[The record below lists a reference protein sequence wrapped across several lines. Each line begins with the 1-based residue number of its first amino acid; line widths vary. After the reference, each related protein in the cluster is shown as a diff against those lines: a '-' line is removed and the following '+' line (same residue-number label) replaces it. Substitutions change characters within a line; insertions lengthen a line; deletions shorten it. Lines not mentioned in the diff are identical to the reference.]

1 MRGHPRDYD
10 NWSDMGNT
18 GWSYP
23 EVLPYFKKSEDNRQI
38 GSLVD
43 EKYHS
48 RGGYLTTQQFPDA
61 PELAHDILKA
71 AEEVGF
77 GSSNDL
83 NGDKITGFAIAQTH
97 NRFVFFSLIIDIIIT
112 QIRTITVKF
121 KDIVY

>member
-10 NWSDMGNT
+10 NWSDMGNA

-48 RGGYLTTQQFPDA
+48 QGGYLTTQQFPDA
-61 PELAHDILKA
+61 PDLAHDILKA

-83 NGDKITGFAIAQTH
+83 NGDKITGFAIAQTN
-97 NRFVFFSLIIDIIIT
+97 NRFVF
-112 QIRTITVKF
+112 
-121 KDIVY
+121 